1 MFSCEYCETF
11 QSAYFEEHLPTAA
24 SVVFKVFTF
33 PLSGFHTLHS
43 IHTLLFYTS
52 SCTRVLHVLLPYK
65 HPSVTYSRT
74 LLPSY
79 LYSISL
85 CSTRFEVVNLSFL
98 SFLRK
103 LSWRNKSRW
112 WFNLSGLWN
121 RYKRSYEI
129 MTVSY
134 FWVCQKNKR
143 GHTQHFK
150 VESSSSEKICFI
162 ILIAPFVPNFF
173 DFLS

>member
-1 MFSCEYCETF
+1 MFSREYCKTF
-11 QSAYFEEHLPTAA
+11 QRAYFEEHLPTAA

-33 PLSGFHTLHS
+33 PVSGFHTLHS

-52 SCTRVLHVLLPYK
+52 SCKRVLHVLLPYK
-65 HPSVTYSRT
+65 HPSVTYSPT

-79 LYSISL
+79 LYSISI
-85 CSTRFEVVNLSFL
+85 CSAHFEVVNLSFL

-103 LSWRNKSRW
+103 LSWWNKSRW

-129 MTVSY
+129 MTRN
-134 FWVCQKNKR
+134 FWVCQKNKW

-150 VESSSSEKICFI
+150 VGTSSSEKVCFI
-162 ILIAPFVPNFF
+162 ILIALFVPNLFN
-173 DFLS
+173 FLS